1 MSYMIPTNDSYV
13 DTVAIAIAKARVL
26 HDATALMEAAGP
38 KGWMN
43 DQVKE
48 SIARTVDRTF
58 QNLWNGTAEI
68 DALNRNAYRDEA
80 RAVISAL
87 NLKFLTEPE

>member
-1 MSYMIPTNDSYV
+1 MSYMIPTTDSYV
-13 DTVAIAIAKARVL
+13 DTVAMAIAKSRVL
-26 HDATALMEAAGP
+26 QDATALMESAGP

-48 SIARTVDRTF
+48 SIAKTVDRTF

-68 DALNRNAYRDEA
+68 DSFNRAAYREEA

-87 NLKFLTEPE
+87 NLKFLTEPD